1 MSLENDFPSSFT
13 CSFDISLLTKSLDE
27 QRIVSEADF
36 ALPIL
41 KSPLLEPKKSQNP
54 QELESNLHSLHLKL
68 MKMLKA
74 KPDSTKIK
82 NLLAICD
89 LQVLIF
95 LKFQESP
102 EDVFSEILS
111 MMTNNEENFEEL
123 KEFFWKSLSLNNQE
137 ILPIFLE
144 KLQMSDWIALIFHS
158 GSFFESR
165 PNLEKT
171 VKLVVLKLIEENEE
185 FPYRRSKLLIEIV
198 KSLDIKSKGSFS
210 YILAKE
216 FIRLNIIDYQ
226 LAIEEYVMDKTKQK
240 SDEIEGMLRALYT
253 LYKFNPVIV
262 IPIFDNLEIIHKS
275 LVKNKNL
282 KNLISV
288 FFGRVASFKNSRFYL
303 THARILESFFYWT
316 NDKVFLASKKN
327 EIIQILFRIIKK
339 FYFFDKTPQKTNN
352 NLDEQVKLLK
362 FCKLSEKKILELL
375 FLAEKS
381 FETKQLILDLIY
393 QNTISNPFFFSLDF
407 FANLANSME
416 SQIHQLKEKCSI
428 LLAEV
433 FAFYYSAM
441 FTDNCNLFYNTN
453 RVIVNE
459 GQVECQ
465 LHNIQEKSQRF
476 EYIFLQMLHN
486 FNKIEKKE
494 YLLSL
499 NSMNHVF
506 FGQKL
511 KNRERTSYIMGIFY
525 LVMKNYFASIE
536 QFPDFKTKGYDE
548 FLSKILGS
556 EWKINEENKKDK
568 KPLFI
573 IRGLENVLKAKRKI
587 SSLIKNW
594 MNEKIKTEL
603 FLEKMEKYSDFIQNC
618 KEDNGIKN
626 LRGFCLSFDEDQ
638 ELRVKL
644 RNFVESRQNGNCQ
657 KKEKTF
663 LSDDMTK
670 NCSHDLLFFLD
681 FLDLNKDFDQNIV
694 DEILKNCLYFV
705 QQLRNFENE
714 QEMFFLIS
722 GLKAV
727 LFLIKSECP
736 FENLTNLNTLIE
748 ISQNL
753 FSLFELKKPFTV
765 HDLNKIKEEVFMI
778 NTAPSTTTY
787 RSFEMATL
795 KRFALSMALKIASKF
810 NNFIEIQNPEEK
822 KAFFE
827 DLIKLPENKD
837 SDYKYLATILLKLD
851 EVSSEKVFLSIL
863 ENSITTL
870 DVRSINLSKNVN
882 QILSFVRFSVLFKD
896 SKLYITEKERH
907 QLLEKYIRV
916 IEKPV
921 VLSKS
926 LVISNLSINKM
937 KTLNLIYLLLFK
949 IEQNIE
955 KEETEK
961 MAGFKESFLSTL
973 FEILINFSSI
983 SASSL
988 LADKNYLRIKVLEI
1002 LFKIISENKLPEN
1015 FTPMALLKLS
1025 YLCFDEN
1032 LTFRKVFFKYLIKFI
1047 SHLDH
1052 SISLKFL
1059 SLVVF
1064 FTLDEDPTLNHVSK
1078 NVVGK
1083 YSNVLGEK
1091 IKVFLEDKKVFSTKI
1106 FETSPEY
1113 LLIYLVFLV
1122 MNNIY
1127 FSQKDSRI
1135 CSFKVLKLMQN
1146 FFDLVFQHNSHFR
1159 ALSFLAIILENL
1171 KRKKS
1176 KILNISPN
1184 IDFSFYVLSKKTINT
1199 WNKQIPESGEN
1210 KTQNSSLST
1219 FTTSSQSE
1227 EEKYESLMKCMSD
1240 FFKKNFDNKRI
1251 NDIKND
1257 IIIPIDSKFFESKQ
1271 KIGNILQREEV
1282 EEKLTVENSKVTEK
1296 KTLNVSKKATYNK
1309 IAVSKNKENIRLTPK
1324 QKGRKSKKLK

>member
-1 MSLENDFPSSFT
+1 MNLENDFPSSFT
-13 CSFDISLLTKSLDE
+13 RSFDLSLLTKSLGE
-27 QRIVSEADF
+27 QRIVSETDF

-41 KSPLLEPKKSQNP
+41 KSPLLEPKKNQNP
-54 QELESNLHSLHLKL
+54 QELETNLHSLHLKL

-74 KPDSTKIK
+74 KPDSSKIK

-95 LKFQESP
+95 LKFQESHD
-102 EDVFSEILS
+102 DVFSEILS
-111 MMTNNEENFEEL
+111 MLTNNEENFEEL

-137 ILPIFLE
+137 ILHIFLE
-144 KLQMSDWIALIFHS
+144 KLQMIDWIALIFHS
-158 GSFFESR
+158 GSFFESY

-198 KSLDIKSKGSFS
+198 KALDIKKKGSFT
-210 YILAKE
+210 YNLAKE

-226 LAIEEYVMDKTKQK
+226 LAIEDYIMDKTNQK
-240 SDEIEGMLRALYT
+240 SDEIEGFLRSLYT
-253 LYKFNPVIV
+253 LYKIHPVIV

-282 KNLISV
+282 KNLISE

-303 THARILESFFYWT
+303 THARILDTFFFWT
-316 NDKVFLASKKN
+316 NDKVFFNSKKN
-327 EIIQILFRIIKK
+327 EIIHILFRIIKK
-339 FYFFDKTPQKTNN
+339 FYYFNNLPQKTNN
-352 NLDEQVKLLK
+352 YLDERTKLLK

-375 FLAEKS
+375 FLSEKT

-393 QNTISNPFFFSLDF
+393 QNTISNPVFFSLEF
-407 FANLANSME
+407 FGNLTTPME
-416 SQIHQLKEKCSI
+416 SQIHHLKEKCSI
-428 LLAEV
+428 LIAQI

-453 RVIVNE
+453 RIIVNE

-465 LHNIQEKSQRF
+465 LHNIQEKSQKF

-494 YLLSL
+494 YILNL
-499 NSMNHVF
+499 NSMNHIF
-506 FGQKL
+506 FCPKL
-511 KNRERTSYIMGIFY
+511 KNNERTSYIIGLFY
-525 LVMKNYFASIE
+525 LVMKNYFESIE

-548 FLSKILGS
+548 FLSKILGC

-573 IRGLENVLKAKRKI
+573 MRGLENLLKAKRKI

-594 MNEKIKTEL
+594 MNEKIRTEI
-603 FLEKMEKYSDFIQNC
+603 FLQKLDKYSDFIQSN

-626 LRGFCLSFDEDQ
+626 LRRFCLSFDEDQ
-638 ELRVKL
+638 EFRVNF
-644 RNFVESRQNGNCQ
+644 RNFVESRQHDNCQ

-663 LSDDMTK
+663 LSDDITK
-670 NCSHDLLFFLD
+670 NCSHDVLFFLD

-694 DEILKNCLYFV
+694 DDILKKCLYFA
-705 QQLRNFENE
+705 QQLKTFENE

-727 LFLIKSECP
+727 LFLIKSECH
-736 FENLTNLNTLIE
+736 FETLTNLNNLIE
-748 ISQNL
+748 ISQTL
-753 FSLFELKKPFTV
+753 FSLFELKKPFNV
-765 HDLNKIKEEVFMI
+765 HDDNKIKEEVFMI
-778 NTAPSTTTY
+778 NTIPSTTTS
-787 RSFEMATL
+787 RSFEMAAL
-795 KRFALSMALKIASKF
+795 KKFALSMTLKISSKF

-822 KAFFE
+822 KEFFK
-827 DLIKLPENKD
+827 DLIKLSENRD
-837 SDYKYLATILLKLD
+837 SDYKYLAIILLKLD
-851 EVSSEKVFLSIL
+851 EVSSEKDFLSIL
-863 ENSITTL
+863 ENSIATL
-870 DVRSINLSKNVN
+870 DVRSFNLSKNVN

-896 SKLYITEKERH
+896 SKMNITEKEKQ

-921 VLSKS
+921 TLSKS
-926 LVISNLSINKM
+926 LVISNLSINKT

-949 IEQNIE
+949 IEKTGE
-955 KEETEK
+955 KEEAEK
-961 MAGFKESFLSTL
+961 ITIFKESFLSTL
-973 FEILINFSSI
+973 FDILINFSSI

-1002 LFKIISENKLPEN
+1002 LFKILSEDKLPEN

-1113 LLIYLVFLV
+1113 LLIYLIFLV

-1127 FSQKDSRI
+1127 FSQKDGRI

-1176 KILNISPN
+1176 KIINISHN
-1184 IDFSFYVLSKKTINT
+1184 IDFSFYVLSKKTIKI
-1199 WNKQIPESGEN
+1199 WNQQIPDSGEN
-1210 KTQNSSLST
+1210 KMQNSSMST
-1219 FTTSSQSE
+1219 VTISNQSD
-1227 EEKYESLMKCMSD
+1227 EEKYEFLMKCMSD

-1257 IIIPIDSKFFESKQ
+1257 IIIPIDSKFFENKQ
-1271 KIGNILQREEV
+1271 KIGNILQREDEE
-1282 EEKLTVENSKVTEK
+1282 EEKLIVENKVTEK
-1296 KTLNVSKKATYNK
+1296 KTMNICKKPTFNK
-1309 IAVSKNKENIRLTPK
+1309 IAVSKNKENIRQIPK
-1324 QKGRKSKKLK
+1324 EKGKKSKKLK